1 MKSKSTNMTG
11 QLLFTEE
18 WAGEHPGPTNFRH
31 FALMPFGKLMFF
43 LIPSIWNAYL
53 FNF

>member
-31 FALMPFGKLMFF
+31 FALMLFGKLTQHLECLLVQF
-43 LIPSIWNAYL
+43 LA
-53 FNF
+53 